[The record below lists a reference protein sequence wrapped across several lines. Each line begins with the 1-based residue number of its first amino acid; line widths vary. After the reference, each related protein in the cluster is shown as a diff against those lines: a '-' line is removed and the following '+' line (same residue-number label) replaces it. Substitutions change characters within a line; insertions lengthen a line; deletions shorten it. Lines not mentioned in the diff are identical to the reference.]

1 MVQAEAAEVWGEQKV
16 ELLEGSGVPKKEL
29 VE

>member
-1 MVQAEAAEVWGEQKV
+1 MVQVEAVEVWTEWKA
-16 ELLEGSGVPKKEL
+16 ERLEGSRVLKKGL

>member
-1 MVQAEAAEVWGEQKV
+1 MVQVKVAEVWEEQKA
-16 ELLEGSGVPKKEL
+16 ELLEGSRVPKKGL

>member
-1 MVQAEAAEVWGEQKV
+1 MVQAEAAEAWGEQKV
-16 ELLEGSGVPKKEL
+16 ELLERSGVPKKGL

>member
-1 MVQAEAAEVWGEQKV
+1 MVQVEAAEVCAEWKA
-16 ELLEGSGVPKKEL
+16 ELPEGSGVPKKGL

>member
-1 MVQAEAAEVWGEQKV
+1 VVQAEAVEVWAEWKA
-16 ELLEGSGVPKKEL
+16 ELLEGSEVPKKGL

>member
-1 MVQAEAAEVWGEQKV
+1 MVQAEAVEVWEEQKA
-16 ELLEGSGVPKKEL
+16 ELLEGSRVPKKGL